1 MFLNVIIVT
10 VRQNPTHARKCKKI
24 LRLHPAIYPVVLQK
38 MVSYTKNTVFDF
50 FSFFVYLSMSKSN
63 LRKALLKGT
72 KDHKL
77 FLPLIHDMSYI
88 QHHNI

>member
-1 MFLNVIIVT
+1 
-10 VRQNPTHARKCKKI
+10 
-24 LRLHPAIYPVVLQK
+24 
-38 MVSYTKNTVFDF
+38 
-50 FSFFVYLSMSKSN
+50 MSKSN

-88 QHHNI
+88 QHHNIQYKLLNTFSLFLNVGYNAQPYSFVDLVVSFILLVTIPMSFVH